1 MALWP
6 RLVASGYYARLSPI
20 TAPSLG
26 NVVVAQSPGDI
37 TATNLPTAVPLRFA
51 VPLDSAGIQLGATV
65 PASDYLFRF
74 PHTVAASRQALSTA
88 QSQGDVAKSQTL
100 SDARALYYAWAR
112 AVLQKEVADTA
123 VDQARAHLAFAHSRE
138 GVGTTTS
145 TDALRAESQL
155 ATAELLQLRLAHLI
169 ELLADQLRT
178 SMHDSRTERYVV
190 GETLDATTA
199 STTPDFTSCYEFAE
213 SHRSEL
219 SSLSAAIESER
230 EQAKAARAMMIP
242 HLELYGVILS
252 SNPNTRY
259 FPLEDKFHTTWEVGG
274 RINYSPNELA
284 LGRTQARQHRARA
297 ESLIAQRQQLLERI
311 RDEVLAAVQARQ
323 ESALALTAAAKSLAV
338 AEDSYRI
345 RKSLFA
351 EGRSASV
358 ELTDAES
365 DLVLARFAE
374 VDARI
379 DARLASVRLEGA
391 MGVLREPRH

>member
-1 MALWP
+1 
-6 RLVASGYYARLSPI
+6 
-20 TAPSLG
+20 
-26 NVVVAQSPGDI
+26 
-37 TATNLPTAVPLRFA
+37 
-51 VPLDSAGIQLGATV
+51 
-65 PASDYLFRF
+65 
-74 PHTVAASRQALSTA
+74 
-88 QSQGDVAKSQTL
+88 
-100 SDARALYYAWAR
+100 
-112 AVLQKEVADTA
+112 
-123 VDQARAHLAFAHSRE
+123 
-138 GVGTTTS
+138 
-145 TDALRAESQL
+145 
-155 ATAELLQLRLAHLI
+155 
-169 ELLADQLRT
+169 
-178 SMHDSRTERYVV
+178 MHDSRTERYVV

-219 SSLSAAIESER
+219 SSLLAAIESER

-284 LGRTQARQHRARA
+284 LGRAQARQHRARA

-323 ESALALTAAAKSLAV
+323 ESVLALTAAAKSLAV

-365 DLVLARFAE
+365 DLVRARFAE